1 MHINFEVE
9 EGHEAFS
16 LLIPAFAEC
25 EEEIAETSEDEQ
37 ERQEVAESVCV

>member
-16 LLIPAFAEC
+16 LLIPALAE
-25 EEEIAETSEDEQ
+25 SQ
-37 ERQEVAESVCV
+37 ERALITQHQVYRKVLLRK